1 MYIYV
6 YVCVVWIINL
16 LNFICEFQLIN
27 IIFGFIYLNF
37 WYLICNFIFIGL
49 IIMDECILIVFGM
62 YRKWQ
67 IGKCLLFNDVF
78 FYGVIYFGSDDKGLR
93 CVFIVDFWYLDIIM

>member
-1 MYIYV
+1 
-6 YVCVVWIINL
+6 
-16 LNFICEFQLIN
+16 
-27 IIFGFIYLNF
+27 
-37 WYLICNFIFIGL
+37 
-49 IIMDECILIVFGM
+49 MDECILIVFGM

-78 FYGVIYFGSDDKGLR
+78 FYGVVYFGSDDKGLC